1 MPTFSETMTQTVNKR
16 STIAWAPFSPK
27 HRAYIKNALKVK
39 MSVAEGAVRSGKTI
53 DHCIIAAAYLET
65 CPDKIHLA
73 SGSTLPNAKLN
84 IGDCNGFGLEHLFR
98 GRCKWG
104 KYKDNECLRLYTQTG
119 EKVVVF
125 AGGGKADSYKK
136 ILGNSYGLWIATE
149 INEHFDSDDARVSFI
164 KVASDR
170 QIAAQKPLRLWDLN
184 PSNPNASIYTEY
196 IDRYQDPAIA
206 EAMGGYQYQHFTI
219 ADNLSVSEER
229 RRQIEAEYTVG
240 TIRYR
245 RNILGERCIAEGL
258 VYPCF
263 CDNEDDYY
271 ITAEEVPEDI
281 RSICVGQDFGG
292 NKSKHAF
299 CASALSRD
307 GRTLY
312 VLKSAEDRATGTN
325 VDYICNSLESFINA
339 VQGIYNR
346 PVTRVYADSA
356 EQAIINTER
365 GRFPGMIQNS
375 IKNEVIDR
383 IRAVDLLLA
392 TKRIKIVKS
401 ENESLISALRSA
413 TYDPKSAK
421 DSRLDIP
428 GVTNICPLDAFEYSW
443 EAYIRDL
450 TRDVYRR

>member
-164 KVASDR
+164 KVAADR

-196 IDRYQDPAIA
+196 IDRYQDPTIA

-219 ADNLSVSEER
+219 KDNLAVSEER
-229 RRQIEAEYTVG
+229 RKQIEAEYTVG

-258 VYPCF
+258 VYPMF
-263 CDNEDDYY
+263 VDNEDDYY
-271 ITAEEVPEDI
+271 IEVEDVPK
-281 RSICVGQDFGG
+281 RDLGYICIGQDFGG
-292 NKSKHAF
+292 NKSKHTF
-299 CASALSRD
+299 CASAITRD
-307 GRTLY
+307 YRYIY
-312 VLKSAEDRATGTN
+312 VLASEEHNATGTS
-325 VDYICNSLESFINA
+325 VKDVERALDQFCGRIEALYGHIDYVF
-339 VQGIYNR
+339 
-346 PVTRVYADSA
+346 ADSA
-356 EQAIINTER
+356 EQTIINSER
-365 GRFPGMIQNS
+365 QSTKWNIRNS
-375 IKNEVIDR
+375 VKNEIVDR
-383 IRAVDLLLA
+383 IRATDIFLT
-392 TKRIKIVKS
+392 TKRLKIVKS
-401 ENESLISALRSA
+401 QNASLIAAMRSA
-413 TYDPKSAK
+413 TWDPKAT
-421 DSRLDIP
+421 DDRRLDIP
-428 GVTNICPLDAFEYSW
+428 GTTNICPLDAFEYSW
-443 EAYIRDL
+443 EFWIKRL
-450 TRDVYRR
+450 TS

>member
-1 MPTFSETMTQTVNKR
+1 MPKC
-16 STIAWAPFSPK
+16 TIPWAPFSPK

-164 KVASDR
+164 KVAADR

-206 EAMGGYQYQHFTI
+206 EAMGAYQYQHFTS

-258 VYPCF
+258 VYPRF

-281 RSICVGQDFGG
+281 RPICVGQDFGG

-312 VLKSAEDRATGTN
+312 VLASDEDAATGTN
-325 VDYICNSLESFINA
+325 VNFIVNSLGSFISR
-339 VQGIYNR
+339 VEGIYGQR
-346 PVTRVYADSA
+346 VDRVYADSM
-356 EQAIINTER
+356 EQAIVNTEKGAYGSSFIR
-365 GRFPGMIQNS
+365 NS

>member
-1 MPTFSETMTQTVNKR
+1 MPKC
-16 STIAWAPFSPK
+16 TIPWSPFSPK

-258 VYPCF
+258 VYPRF

-281 RSICVGQDFGG
+281 RPICVGQDFGG

-450 TRDVYRR
+450 TRDTFRR

>member
-1 MPTFSETMTQTVNKR
+1 MPKC
-16 STIAWAPFSPK
+16 TIPWSPFSAK

-73 SGSTLPNAKLN
+73 SGSTRPTAKLN

-98 GRCKWG
+98 GRCKLG

-149 INEHFDSDDARVSFI
+149 INEHFDSDDARISFI

-206 EAMGGYQYQHFTI
+206 EDMGGYQYQHFTI

-258 VYPCF
+258 VYPRF
-263 CDNEDDYY
+263 CDNEEDYY
-271 ITAEEVPEDI
+271 ITAEKVPEDI
-281 RSICVGQDFGG
+281 RQICVGQDFGG

-450 TRDVYRR
+450 TRDTFRR